1 MPMKELLV
9 LRHAK
14 SSRDDPRLDDHDR
27 PLTKRGERDARAIGE
42 HIQSQGLAP
51 KLVLCSSARRARD
64 TFALIAPFLPA
75 DHEMRIERAL
85 YLASARALLKRLQA
99 LGDAVPSVLLIGHN
113 PGLEELVLQLAR
125 KDGEDGERAARLAI
139 EEKYPTGA
147 LAVLRFAARR
157 WSSLAQGK
165 GKLVALVRPRDL
177 DA

>member
-1 MPMKELLV
+1 MRELLV

-14 SSRDDPRLDDHDR
+14 SSRDDPTLDDHER
-27 PLTKRGERDARAIGE
+27 PLAKRGERDAKAIGA
-42 HIQSQGLAP
+42 HIQRQGLAP

-99 LGDAVPSVLLIGHN
+99 VGNAVPSLMLVGHN

-125 KDGEDGERAARLAI
+125 KDGEDGEKAARLAI
-139 EEKYPTGA
+139 EEKFPTGA
-147 LAVLRFAARR
+147 LAVLRFAVRR
-157 WSSLAQGK
+157 WSSVATGK
-165 GKLVALVRPRDL
+165 GELVSLVRPRDL
-177 DA
+177 NA